1 MILFVYYYSDY
12 CLKYMINHGCLFV
25 NSFFYGIFAIY
36 VFAGTKLEIAGNML
50 IILSHTDE
58 HLVGR

>member
-1 MILFVYYYSDY
+1 
-12 CLKYMINHGCLFV
+12 MINHGCLFV